1 MEASEV
7 VALEGWKVELVSYQ
21 SAKPFVEK
29 WHYSRNVNGL
39 HISQCFGLFKPR
51 PDFFDIPEM
60 VGVAMY
66 GKPAMNNQGQKWCP
80 RDSSKL
86 VELRRLCCVD
96 DTPKNAESFFISKT
110 LRWMRKNTEFEVAVA
125 YADPEHGHDGT
136 IYRAS
141 NWKLMGLTSPG
152 VILMVDGERYHD
164 RTLRMNKPYA
174 KKIKSRVE
182 LGDGRVE
189 FYQTAP
195 KYIFLY
201 RLQKAPNE

>member
-1 MEASEV
+1 M
-7 VALEGWKVELVSYQ
+7 ALKGWQVELISYQ

-39 HISQCFGLFKPR
+39 HISQCFGLFRPR
-51 PDFFDIPEM
+51 PEFFGIPEM

-80 RDSSKL
+80 RDESKL

-110 LRWMRKNTEFEVAVA
+110 LKWMKKHTDYEVAVA
-125 YADPEHGHDGT
+125 YADPEHGHSGT

-141 NWKLMGLTSPG
+141 NWKMMGLTSAG
-152 VILMVDGERYHD
+152 VILMVDGIRYHD

-182 LGDGRVE
+182 QGDAGVE
-189 FYQTAP
+189 FFQTAP

-201 RLQKAPNE
+201 RLQKGLNES

>member
-1 MEASEV
+1 M
-7 VALEGWKVELVSYQ
+7 ALEGWKVEPISYQ

-29 WHYSRNVNGL
+29 WHYAHSVNGI

-51 PDFFDIPEM
+51 PEFFDIPEM

-66 GKPAMNNQGQKWCP
+66 GKPAMNNQGEKWCP
-80 RDSSKL
+80 KDSTKL
-86 VELRRLCCVD
+86 VELRRFCTTD

-110 LRWMRKNTEFEVAVA
+110 LKWMKRNTDFEVAVV
-125 YADPEHGHDGT
+125 YADPEYGHYGT
-136 IYRAS
+136 IFRAS

-152 VILMVDGERYHD
+152 IILMVDGERYHD

-174 KKIKSRVE
+174 KKIQQRVE
-182 LGDGRVE
+182 RGDDSIE
-189 FYQTAP
+189 FYQTKP

-201 RLQKAPNE
+201 RLQKGFDES